1 MSLALLGQAIIK
13 KVATKK
19 IRILSKITDLKSKFD
34 KGCPTTPELVKII
47 NQRNQ
52 LVKILTQLKKQVTQ
66 IDKTTNP
73 LKTLVITLTTATKL
87 LKLAPLPV
95 AFGSPAIALPLGTIV
110 TAGNTLSKLDTKI
123 SGFASL
129 ILTFNAIVKYIL
141 KTIDEILAQLKM
153 LDALVEKCAA
163 ENATAETAAAAAAA
177 TVANQ
182 ASNNGAPAPSINTT
196 NANLILNNLLNAEES
211 TLINNLQSPNKND
224 TNTYKG
230 FVLEVLLDDKNDTR
244 FPKRYAV
251 AKTPGGVVVL
261 RGESSF
267 SSSVDVLLD
276 EIKFIIDRDNLKL

>member
-110 TAGNTLSKLDTKI
+110 TAGNTLNKLDTKI
-123 SGFASL
+123 GGFASL
-129 ILTFNAIVKYIL
+129 ILTFNAIIKYIL
-141 KTIDEILAQLKM
+141 KTIDEILAQLKI

-163 ENATAETAAAAAAA
+163 ENATAA

>member
-34 KGCPTTPELVKII
+34 NGCPTTPELVKII

-110 TAGNTLSKLDTKI
+110 TAGNTLNKLDTKI
-123 SGFASL
+123 GGFASL

-141 KTIDEILAQLKM
+141 KTIDEILAQLKI
-153 LDALVEKCAA
+153 LDTLVEKCAA
-163 ENATAETAAAAAAA
+163 ENATAA

>member
-34 KGCPTTPELVKII
+34 NGCPTTPELVKII

-110 TAGNTLSKLDTKI
+110 TAGNTLNKLDTKI
-123 SGFASL
+123 GGFASL

-141 KTIDEILAQLKM
+141 KTIDEILAQLKI

-163 ENATAETAAAAAAA
+163 ENATAA

-182 ASNNGAPAPSINTT
+182 ASNNGAPAPSINTA

>member
-34 KGCPTTPELVKII
+34 NGCPTTPELVKII

-182 ASNNGAPAPSINTT
+182 ASNNGAPAPSINTA

>member
-110 TAGNTLSKLDTKI
+110 TAGNTLNKLDTKI
-123 SGFASL
+123 GGFASL

-141 KTIDEILAQLKM
+141 KTIDEILAQLKI

-182 ASNNGAPAPSINTT
+182 ASNNGAPAPSINTA

>member
-13 KVATKK
+13 KVANKK
-19 IRILSKITDLKSKFD
+19 IRILSKITDLKSRFD
-34 KGCPTTPELVKII
+34 NGCPTASELVKIV

-52 LVKILTQLKKQVTQ
+52 LIKILTQLRQQVLQ

-95 AFGSPAIALPLGTIV
+95 AVGSPAVALPLGTII
-110 TAGNTLSKLDTKI
+110 TAGDTLNKLDTKI
-123 SGFASL
+123 NGFSSI
-129 ILTFNAIVKYIL
+129 ILTFGAITKYIV
-141 KTIDEILAQLKM
+141 KTIDEILAQIKT

-163 ENATAETAAAAAAA
+163 ENA
-177 TVANQ
+177 Q
-182 ASNNGAPAPSINTT
+182 KDG
-196 NANLILNNLLNAEES
+196 NNLAINNALNAEDS
-211 TLINNLQSPNKND
+211 TLINNLQSPNKDD

-230 FVLEVLLDDKNDTR
+230 FILEVLLDDKNDTR

-251 AKTPGGVVVL
+251 ARTPGGVIVL

>member
-19 IRILSKITDLKSKFD
+19 IRILSKITDLKSKFTN
-34 KGCPTTPELVKII
+34 GCPTTPELVKII

-52 LVKILTQLKKQVTQ
+52 LVKILTQLKKQITQ

-95 AFGSPAIALPLGTIV
+95 AVGSPAVALPLGTIV
-110 TAGNTLSKLDTKI
+110 TAGNTLNKLDTKI
-123 SGFASL
+123 SGFSSL
-129 ILTFNAIVKYIL
+129 ILTFTAITKYIL
-141 KTIDEILAQLKM
+141 KTVDEILAQLKT
-153 LDALVEKCAA
+153 LDLLVEKCAA
-163 ENATAETAAAAAAA
+163 ENAAAEAAAAAAA
-177 TVANQ
+177 AAAANQ

-196 NANLILNNLLNAEES
+196 NSNLILNNLLNAEES

-224 TNTYKG
+224 INTYKG

>member
-73 LKTLVITLTTATKL
+73 LKTLIITLTTATKL

-95 AFGSPAIALPLGTIV
+95 AFGSPAVALPLGTIV
-110 TAGNTLSKLDTKI
+110 TAGNTLNKLDTKI
-123 SGFASL
+123 SGFTSL
-129 ILTFNAIVKYIL
+129 ILAFNAIVKYIL
-141 KTIDEILAQLKM
+141 KTIDEILAQLKI

-163 ENATAETAAAAAAA
+163 ENAAAENAAAA
-177 TVANQ
+177 TT
-182 ASNNGAPAPSINTT
+182 SGTGT
-196 NANLILNNLLNAEES
+196 NITNSLTINNLLNAEDS

>member
-34 KGCPTTPELVKII
+34 NGCPTTPELVKII

-73 LKTLVITLTTATKL
+73 LKTLIITLTTATKL

-110 TAGNTLSKLDTKI
+110 TAGNTLNKLDAKI
-123 SGFASL
+123 GGFASL

-141 KTIDEILAQLKM
+141 KTIDEILAQLKI

-163 ENATAETAAAAAAA
+163 ENATAEAAIATAAA
-177 TVANQ
+177 TTANQ
-182 ASNNGAPAPSINTT
+182 ASNSGAPAPSTNTI

-211 TLINNLQSPNKND
+211 TLINNLQSSNKND

>member
-34 KGCPTTPELVKII
+34 NGCPTTPELVKII

-73 LKTLVITLTTATKL
+73 LKTLIITLTTATKL

-110 TAGNTLSKLDTKI
+110 TAGNTLNKLDAKI
-123 SGFASL
+123 GGFASL

-141 KTIDEILAQLKM
+141 KTIDEILAQLKI

-163 ENATAETAAAAAAA
+163 ENATAEAAIAAAAA
-177 TVANQ
+177 TTANQ
-182 ASNNGAPAPSINTT
+182 ASNSGAPAPSTNTINS
-196 NANLILNNLLNAEES
+196 NLILNNLLNAEES
-211 TLINNLQSPNKND
+211 TLINNLQSSNKND